1 MSKLVVGNWKMNKT
15 NAEAEAFCSDFVKF
29 LPKNA
34 NNYCVCAPFTCLSLV
49 SDLLGKNAKT
59 GAQNVYYAQ
68 KGAFTGEISPEMI
81 LSCGARYVIVGHSER
96 RNTFGESDEVI
107 AKKVKFA
114 TENGLNVILC
124 VGEREDERT
133 RIVSVLKRQLKALN
147 GVDLDKV
154 IVAYEPVW
162 AIGTGLVATK
172 DDIFKAH
179 RLIINYCLNNFG
191 QNVQVLYGGSVNL
204 ASAPEI
210 LSIKEVAGILVG
222 GASLDAKTFAGLV
235 EIANK

>member
-1 MSKLVVGNWKMNKT
+1 MKVIAGNWKMNGT
-15 NAEAEAFCSDFVKF
+15 SAAVREMVAALQNIDT
-29 LPKNA
+29 A
-34 NNYCVCAPFTCLSLV
+34 NRVILCVPFTMLGAGSERVAIGAQDV
-49 SDLLGKNAKT
+49 SVHDHGAYTGEVSAKMIADT
-59 GAQNVYYAQ
+59 GA
-68 KGAFTGEISPEMI
+68 K
-81 LSCGARYVIVGHSER
+81 YVIVGHSER

-191 QNVQVLYGGSVNL
+191 QNVQVLYGGSVSL